1 MPVEILNNNFSP
13 REEIPPECKSVPD
26 HKRDCLTAPLPHAEG
41 MQVGSTIVGD
51 GGGID
56 DIQITSITK

>member
-13 REEIPPECKSVPD
+13 REEIATRCKSVPD
-26 HKRDCLTAPLPHAEG
+26 HKRDCLTATLPSRQG

-56 DIQITSITK
+56 EHPITSITK